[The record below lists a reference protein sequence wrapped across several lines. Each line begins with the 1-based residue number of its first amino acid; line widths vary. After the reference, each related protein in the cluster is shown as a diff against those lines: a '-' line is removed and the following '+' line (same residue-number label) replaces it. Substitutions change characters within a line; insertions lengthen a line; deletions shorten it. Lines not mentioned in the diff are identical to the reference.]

1 MFVARMRGL
10 IAVLALSLAVAAPAL
25 AQTTSTSQG
34 PANSGG
40 TTANAVQGQ
49 PNAANPT
56 ASAVSEDQ
64 LFRQLDRL
72 SGRVSIPD
80 SKAAIL
86 QQPQGRDYRG
96 FREDVLPWLGGLFVL
111 GMIVALAIFYFT
123 RGRIRLDHSEE
134 SGRKILRFNALERF
148 THWITALSFI
158 VLAISGLNYIFGKR
172 LLMPIIGADAFAV
185 WSQYAKYAHN
195 YLAWP
200 FMFGL
205 LVMIVVWIRDN
216 VPDRTDVRWL
226 REGGGL
232 LGDGHPPARR
242 FNAGQKMIFWS
253 VVLGGL
259 ALSAS
264 GIIMLFPF
272 GSTGFTGLQFD
283 INGMQLAQYVHAT
296 VGVILIAIMIAH
308 IYIGSLGMEGA
319 YDAMGSG
326 EVDLAWARAH
336 HSLWVEEQQAKTASG
351 PQVGGGGGGRPAP
364 AE

>member
-1 MFVARMRGL
+1 MKQGYIRGL
-10 IAVLALSLAVAAPAL
+10 VAAFALAATMGIAAPAS
-25 AQTTSTSQG
+25 AQQG
-34 PANSGG
+34 TATQGG
-40 TTANAVQGQ
+40 TTQNAVQG
-49 PNAANPT
+49 PASGSNPT
-56 ASAVSEDQ
+56 ASAVSEEQ
-64 LFRQLDRL
+64 LFRQLDKL
-72 SGRVSIPD
+72 SGRVTIPD
-80 SKAAIL
+80 AKAALL

-96 FREDVLPWLGGLFVL
+96 FREDVLPWLGGIFVL
-111 GMIVALAIFYFT
+111 GMILALAVFYFT

-148 THWITALSFI
+148 THWLTALCFI

-172 LLMPIIGADAFAV
+172 LLMPIIGPDAFAV

-195 YLAWP
+195 FLAWP
-200 FMFGL
+200 FMLGL

-216 VPDRTDVRWL
+216 IPDRTDVTWL
-226 REGGGL
+226 KQGGGF
-232 LGDGHPPARR
+232 LGSGHPPARR
-242 FNAGQKMIFWS
+242 FNAGQKVIYWS

-259 ALSAS
+259 ALAAS
-264 GIIMLFPF
+264 GLIMLFPF
-272 GSTGFTGLQFD
+272 SASGIQGMQFD
-283 INGMQLAQYVHAT
+283 VNGMQLAQYVHAT

-351 PQVGGGGGGRPAP
+351 PQTGTRRAAP

>member
-1 MFVARMRGL
+1 MIVAQMRGL
-10 IAVLALSLAVAAPAL
+10 IAALALSLVIAAPAL
-25 AQTTSTSQG
+25 AQTSEG
-34 PANSGG
+34 PANRGG
-40 TTANAVQGQ
+40 TTQNAVQGQ
-49 PNAANPT
+49 PNASNPT

-64 LFRQLDRL
+64 LFRQLDKL
-72 SGRVSIPD
+72 TGRVSIPD
-80 SKAAIL
+80 AKAAIL

-96 FREDVLPWLGGLFVL
+96 FREGVLPWLGGLLVL
-111 GMIVALAIFYFT
+111 GVILALAIFYFT
-123 RGRIRLDHSEE
+123 RGRIRLEHSEE

-148 THWITALSFI
+148 THWLTAMCFI

-172 LLMPIIGADAFAV
+172 LLMPIIGPDAFAA

-195 YLAWP
+195 FLAWP
-200 FMFGL
+200 FMVGL
-205 LVMIVVWIRDN
+205 LIMIVVWIRDN
-216 VPDRTDVRWL
+216 LPDRTDAAWL
-226 REGGGL
+226 RQGGGL
-232 LGDGHPPARR
+232 MGGGHPPARR
-242 FNAGQKMIFWS
+242 FNAGQKLIFWS

-259 ALSAS
+259 ALSIS
-264 GIIMLFPF
+264 GLVMLFPF
-272 GSTGFTGLQFD
+272 GASGVVGVQLD

-336 HSLWVEEQQAKTASG
+336 HSLWVDEQMAKTASG
-351 PQVGGGGGGRPAP
+351 PQVGTGRGKPAP